1 MVDVLWQSAYYKV
14 PLHRQEFGSEL
25 IPVHLDRPQSQD
37 RVRPEGEQLPL
48 VSLPSIHPAELMFS
62 MLNDK
67 RGPIGKALQG
77 IRPEHRELWFIFG
90 QLSES
95 SISRMT
101 WS

>member
-1 MVDVLWQSAYYKV
+1 
-14 PLHRQEFGSEL
+14 
-25 IPVHLDRPQSQD
+25 
-37 RVRPEGEQLPL
+37 
-48 VSLPSIHPAELMFS
+48 MFS

-95 SISRMT
+95 SIFRMIR
-101 WS
+101 S

>member
-1 MVDVLWQSAYYKV
+1 ML
-14 PLHRQEFGSEL
+14 
-25 IPVHLDRPQSQD
+25 
-37 RVRPEGEQLPL
+37 
-48 VSLPSIHPAELMFS
+48 S

-95 SISRMT
+95 SIFRMIR
-101 WS
+101 S